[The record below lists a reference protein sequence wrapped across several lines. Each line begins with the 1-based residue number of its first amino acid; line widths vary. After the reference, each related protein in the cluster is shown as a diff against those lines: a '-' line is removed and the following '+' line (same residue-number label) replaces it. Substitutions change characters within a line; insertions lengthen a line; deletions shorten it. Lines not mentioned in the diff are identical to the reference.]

1 MSDLNTPWRFLSW
14 LPQGGTES
22 PAEPSPTHAHPEH
35 KGVEPDSELETGG
48 HSRPRGAAETPRAAP
63 APPRCGSGLAG
74 RRRLSPPPPPLSLTS
89 GSSGT
94 SSMSGQGSLSWAS
107 GIAPLPD
114 RPRSSRRPRAALPL
128 GHGVP
133 AATPRPPHAPEPLAL
148 WLGRPP
154 PPRHSHFG
162 SLRHP
167 APPRP
172 LATCAGAGPE

>member
-1 MSDLNTPWRFLSW
+1 M
-14 LPQGGTES
+14 
-22 PAEPSPTHAHPEH
+22 
-35 KGVEPDSELETGG
+35 EPDSGLETEG
-48 HSRPRGAAETPRAAP
+48 HSRPRGAAETLRAAP

-74 RRRLSPPPPPLSLTS
+74 RRRLSPAPLTS

-107 GIAPLPD
+107 GIAPPPD
-114 RPRSSRRPRAALPL
+114 RPRSSGRPRAVPPL
-128 GHGVP
+128 GPGVL
-133 AATPRPPHAPEPLAL
+133 AAAPRPPHAPEPLAL

-162 SLRHP
+162 SLRHR